1 MDCQQC
7 GKCCEYNGVH
17 FSQSHLDHLINKYNL
32 DRDTIISE
40 LSQYGTFY
48 KAWNACPFF
57 TEDKK
62 CLIHEDSPI
71 ECMMF
76 LFIDFNNQ
84 LMIET
89 ACPAYSTVTF
99 DDIEGYRLI
108 ILSPLMILKD
118 TDLYSNVIVPTC
130 VGENRT
136 NEDS

>member
-1 MDCQQC
+1 MIQYYLTFFKIGISNAYIEHRRDINMDCQQC

-76 LFIDFNNQ
+76 LFIDFNN
-84 LMIET
+84 
-89 ACPAYSTVTF
+89 
-99 DDIEGYRLI
+99 
-108 ILSPLMILKD
+108 
-118 TDLYSNVIVPTC
+118 
-130 VGENRT
+130 
-136 NEDS
+136 